1 MPLQNLDLIY
11 SISTLINE
19 SDQCF
24 PKHGPTPEAS
34 TLSGYLLEMQITSPI
49 PPLLN
54 QKL

>member
-19 SDQCF
+19 LDQCF
-24 PKHGPTPEAS
+24 PKCGPRPETS
-34 TLSGYLLEMQITSPI
+34 TLSGYLLEKQITGLI
-49 PPLLN
+49 PDFLN